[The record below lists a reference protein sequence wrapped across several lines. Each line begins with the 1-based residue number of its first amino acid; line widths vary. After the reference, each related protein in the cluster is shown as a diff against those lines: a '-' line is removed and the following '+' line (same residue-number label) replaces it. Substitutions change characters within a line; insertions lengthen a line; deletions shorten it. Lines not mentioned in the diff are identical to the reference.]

1 MSAQNTNILN
11 KIFESVFYR
20 NSMSKASRISRNS
33 QSLLQLL
40 KNVLNKTQKMGVGGI
55 FDEIRERLVVLG
67 KLIKAYATGEYRDIE
82 LKNVVIII
90 ASLVYFLSPI
100 DLLPDIIPVLGFTDD
115 VAFLTFIFRSLG
127 DEIEKFE
134 IWDLNNNKSVWSF

>member
-134 IWDLNNNKSVWSF
+134 IWDLNNNKSV

>member
-20 NSMSKASRISRNS
+20 NSMNRASRISRNS

-40 KNVLNKTQKMGVGGI
+40 RNVLNKTQKMGVGGI
-55 FDEIRERLVVLG
+55 FDEIRERLVILG
-67 KLIKAYATGEYRDIE
+67 KLIKSYATGEYRDIE

-90 ASLVYFLSPI
+90 ASMVYFLSPI

-115 VAFLTFIFRSLG
+115 VAFLTFIFKSLG

-134 IWDLNNNKSVWSF
+134 IWDLNNNKSV

>member
-1 MSAQNTNILN
+1 
-11 KIFESVFYR
+11 
-20 NSMSKASRISRNS
+20 
-33 QSLLQLL
+33 
-40 KNVLNKTQKMGVGGI
+40 
-55 FDEIRERLVVLG
+55 
-67 KLIKAYATGEYRDIE
+67 
-82 LKNVVIII
+82 VVIII

-134 IWDLNNNKSVWSF
+134 IWDLNNNKSV

>member
-1 MSAQNTNILN
+1 
-11 KIFESVFYR
+11 
-20 NSMSKASRISRNS
+20 MSKASRISRNS

-134 IWDLNNNKSVWSF
+134 IWDLNNNKSV

>member
-40 KNVLNKTQKMGVGGI
+40 KNVLNKTQRMGVGGI

-67 KLIKAYATGEYRDIE
+67 KLVKAYATGEYRDIE

-134 IWDLNNNKSVWSF
+134 IWDLNNNKSV

>member
-40 KNVLNKTQKMGVGGI
+40 KNVLNKTQRMGVGGI

-134 IWDLNNNKSVWSF
+134 IWDLNNNKSV